1 MKKRILA
8 LVLIVALSTALFAV
22 FTGCGNKDSAS
33 ESGSTAKQ
41 TYTVTFNSDGGTA
54 VASATVTDGEK
65 VSKPT
70 NPTKNSLQ
78 QNYEFTGWFNGDDE
92 WNFDTDTVTE
102 NITLTAKWK
111 LSEDYTK
118 GYAPEN

>member
-8 LVLIVALSTALFAV
+8 LVLILALSAALFAV
-22 FTGCGNKDSAS
+22 FTGCGNSDS
-33 ESGSTAKQ
+33 SGSTEKQ
-41 TYTVTFNSDGGTA
+41 TYTVTFNSDGGTT

-65 VSKPT
+65 VNKPT
-70 NPTKNSLQ
+70 DPTKNTLEK
-78 QNYEFTGWFNGDDE
+78 NYEFTGWFNGENE
-92 WNFDTDTVTE
+92 WNFDTDAVTE

-111 LSEDYTK
+111 LTEEYTK